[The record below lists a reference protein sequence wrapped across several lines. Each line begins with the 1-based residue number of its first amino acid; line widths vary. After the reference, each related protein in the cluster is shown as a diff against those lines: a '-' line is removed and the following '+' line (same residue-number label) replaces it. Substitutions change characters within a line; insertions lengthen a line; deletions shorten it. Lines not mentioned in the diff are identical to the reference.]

1 MVGCGAECDIFGF
14 ATGFETK
21 MSQSRDIFGF
31 ETKMS
36 FSGVGWGG
44 QSPVFPE
51 SLFFNSKVRFGGSK
65 MKI

>member
-51 SLFFNSKVRFGGSK
+51 SLFFRF
-65 MKI
+65 